1 MYTIIYYKTR
11 RGEIPALEFI
21 DKFSVKVQIKIR
33 KHILLLSY
41 EGPKLKRPY
50 ADYLRDGI
58 YELRVKFSPNEYRV
72 LYFFFQRTQIIL
84 THGLLKQS
92 NKVPESEI
100 IKAIKYK
107 LEFEER
113 FRR

>member
-11 RGEIPALEFI
+11 RGAVPAREFVE
-21 DKFSVKVQIKIR
+21 KLTVKVQSKIR
-33 KHILLLSY
+33 KQILLLSY

-72 LYFFFQRTQIIL
+72 LYFFFLRTNIIL
-84 THGLLKQS
+84 THGFVKKS
-92 NKVPESEI
+92 DKVPESEI
-100 IKAIKYK
+100 EKAIKYK
-107 LEFEER
+107 LEFKER
-113 FRR
+113 YKR

>member
-1 MYTIIYYKTR
+1 MYTIIYYKTW

-21 DKFSVKVQIKIR
+21 DTLTVKVQSKIR
-33 KHILLLSY
+33 KQILLLSY

-72 LYFFFQRTQIIL
+72 LYFFYQRTNIIL
-84 THGLLKQS
+84 THGFVKKS
-92 NKVPESEI
+92 DRVPDSGIE
-100 IKAIKYK
+100 KAIKFK
-107 LEFEER
+107 LEFKQR
-113 FRR
+113 YWR